1 MVNTSISAIDQ
12 VTAKY
17 SYLASWS
24 GACGWRR
31 ARWRFVVSLT
41 FAQLYRTDGSE
52 VVFDADE

>member
-1 MVNTSISAIDQ
+1 MERSHAITE

-31 ARWRFVVSLT
+31 AQWRFLVSLT
-41 FAQLYRTDGSE
+41 WAQLYRKEGSQ
-52 VVFDADE
+52 VVYESAAI

>member
-1 MVNTSISAIDQ
+1 MARTKAIAE

-31 ARWRFVVSLT
+31 ARWRFLISLT
-41 FAQLYRTDGSE
+41 WAQLYRREGSE
-52 VVFDADE
+52 LVYDAANI

>member
-1 MVNTSISAIDQ
+1 MATSEAIAA

-31 ARWRFVVSLT
+31 ARWRFLVSLT
-41 FAQLYRTDGSE
+41 WAQLYRCQGSQ
-52 VVFDADE
+52 VVFEAREI

>member
-1 MVNTSISAIDQ
+1 MATSEAIAA

-31 ARWRFVVSLT
+31 ARWRFLVSLT
-41 FAQLYRTDGSE
+41 WAQLYRTQGSQ
-52 VVFDADE
+52 VVYEASEI